1 MKKEEINK
9 IMEEFFSNKVDR
21 FTYNEK
27 RINDIETLLEKF
39 ELKKYKNVLDVA
51 CGTGVISSYLSRN
64 NDQVIAIDMSS
75 KMIEVAKT
83 IHFEKNI
90 TFLNKDFYNFKSDEL
105 FDLIVIFNAYPH
117 FLDKNLFVES
127 LKRLLS
133 KNGRVV
139 ILHDASKDII
149 NMCHS
154 NISHYISVK
163 LKPVEEESIVFLND
177 FNIKRVIDND
187 NSYMID
193 LIKK

>member
-9 IMEEFFSNKVDR
+9 IMEEFFSNKVDH

-27 RINDIETLLEKF
+27 RINDIETLLEKL

-127 LKRLLS
+127 LKRLLT

-139 ILHDASKDII
+139 ILHDASKDVI

-163 LKPVEEESIVFLND
+163 LKPVEEESVVFLND